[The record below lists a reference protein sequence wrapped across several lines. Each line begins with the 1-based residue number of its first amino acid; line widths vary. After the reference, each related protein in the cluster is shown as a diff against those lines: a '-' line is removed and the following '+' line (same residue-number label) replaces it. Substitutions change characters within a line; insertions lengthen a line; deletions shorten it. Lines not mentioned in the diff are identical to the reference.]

1 MTLNSESLTYSC
13 EKILDGPLVI
23 SPTSFSDERGFFME
37 SWNLKEWEKVLEKH
51 NQPNNGF
58 VQDNHSK
65 SSKGVLRGLHYQKNP
80 FAQDKLV
87 RCTRGEIFD
96 VGVDIRINSPTFGK
110 WVGVFLTA
118 ENKKQLWVPAG
129 FAHGFLTL
137 SNIAEVQYKTTNFYQ
152 KSHEGVINFSDKNIN
167 ILWPKDSMGK
177 SFNYEL
183 SEKDKNAP
191 FLNDLS
197 KEDLF

>member
-1 MTLNSESLTYSC
+1 MTLNSESLFYSGNKKL
-13 EKILDGPLVI
+13 EGPILVI
-23 SPTSFSDERGFFME
+23 PTSFNDERGFFME
-37 SWNLKEWEKVLEKH
+37 SWNLKEWEDVLKNH
-51 NQPNNGF
+51 NQINNIF

-80 FAQDKLV
+80 FAQGKLV
-87 RCTRGEIFD
+87 RCTSGKIFD
-96 VGVDIRINSPTFGK
+96 VAVDIRSDSPTFGK
-110 WVGVFLTA
+110 WVGEYLTA

-137 SNIAEVQYKTTNFYQ
+137 SNFAEVQYKTTDFYK
-152 KSHEGVINFSDKNIN
+152 KSHEGVINYLDQNIN
-167 ILWPKDSMGK
+167 IIWPKDSMGE

-183 SEKDKNAP
+183 SDKDKNAP
-191 FLNDLS
+191 LLKDLS

>member
-1 MTLNSESLTYSC
+1 MSLNSNSLYYSNK
-13 EKILDGPLVI
+13 KILEGPILVI
-23 SPTSFSDERGFFME
+23 PTSFCDERGFFME
-37 SWNLKEWEKVLEKH
+37 SWNHKEWEKILKKH
-51 NQPNNGF
+51 NQISNEF

-65 SSKGVLRGLHYQKNP
+65 STKGVLRGLHYQKNP
-80 FAQDKLV
+80 FAQGKLV
-87 RCTRGEIFD
+87 RCTSGEIYD
-96 VGVDIRINSPTFGK
+96 VALDIRTNSPTFGK
-110 WVGVFLTA
+110 WVGEYLTA
-118 ENKKQLWVPAG
+118 ENKKQLWVPSG

-137 SNIAEVQYKTTNFYQ
+137 SNIAEVQYKTTNFYK

-167 ILWPKDSMGK
+167 ILWPRDSMGE
-177 SFNYEL
+177 SFSYEL